1 VDHDRGRVLGSP
13 FFIGAARW
21 GIVSWAAI
29 GVLVLGFFL
38 FRYVVYPVRIIFPP
52 LVVAMIGVYL
62 LNPVVS
68 FLEGRGISRIW
79 GTLFTYLVGLAVV
92 GTALAFTVPVVADQ
106 VQAFARSAPDL
117 IDRASRSVQSFLEG
131 LGLQVAGAAG
141 GGESVVD
148 FFGRLLSF
156 TRGVLDLALILILGP
171 ILAFY
176 LLVDLPK
183 MKRALRAMIPA
194 RRRPE
199 ADTLFLKIGKAVGG
213 FVRGQLLVAL
223 FVGVASA
230 VGLFIVGLPFWA
242 VVGLVV
248 GLFNLIPL
256 IGPFIGGFVAVLI
269 AFTTPTGG
277 EGLIDL
283 APGWPLAV
291 GSVVALLIVQQI
303 DNHIMSPNIVA
314 RTVNLHP
321 VTVMLGLLAGGTL
334 LGLWGMLL
342 AVPVLATVKVLLLHA
357 WDTRMRWP
365 PPSSGEHP
373 VVRPAP
379 REIRPAETR
388 SPGVE
393 VQRRA
398 RAAHEAKEPARPTEQ
413 RGSWWHNAFRAVF
426 GARRP
431 RSEADEEAEAVGNEA
446 RQPER
451 TSPGS

>member
-1 VDHDRGRVLGSP
+1 VDQNRGRVLGSP
-13 FFIGAARW
+13 LVIGAARW
-21 GIVSWAAI
+21 GIVAWAAI
-29 GVLVLGFFL
+29 GVLVLGYFF
-38 FRYVVYPVRIIFPP
+38 FAYVVYPVRIIFPP

-62 LNPVVS
+62 LNPIVS
-68 FLEGRGISRIW
+68 FFEERGIARIW
-79 GTLFTYLVGLAVV
+79 GALFTYLVGMAVA
-92 GTALAFTVPVVADQ
+92 GTALAFTIPILADQ

-117 IDRASRSVQSFLEG
+117 INRASQSVQGFLEG
-131 LGLQVAGAAG
+131 LGLEVSGTAG
-141 GGESVVD
+141 GGEGVVD
-148 FFGRLLSF
+148 FFGQLLSF
-156 TRGVLDLALILILGP
+156 TRGVLDLALIFILGP

-183 MKRALRAMIPA
+183 IKRALRAMIPA

-199 ADTLFLKIGKAVGG
+199 ADSVLFKIGRAIGG

-223 FVGVASA
+223 FVGVASSI
-230 VGLFIVGLPFWA
+230 GLFIVGLPFWA

-256 IGPFIGGFVAVLI
+256 IGPFIGGFLAVLI
-269 AFTTPTGG
+269 AFTTPTSG

-283 APGWPLAV
+283 APGWPLAL

-303 DNHIMSPNIVA
+303 DNHILSPNIVA
-314 RTVNLHP
+314 RTVKLHP

-342 AVPVLATVKVLLLHA
+342 AVPVLATVKILLLHA

-373 VVRPAP
+373 VIREAPAGASPGEPAP
-379 REIRPAETR
+379 
-388 SPGVE
+388 E
-393 VQRRA
+393 VDRQA
-398 RAAHEAKEPARPTEQ
+398 RAGDSAKEPIRPTEE

-426 GARRP
+426 GQRRSRGEP
-431 RSEADEEAEAVGNEA
+431 EPKPEPVAEESRE
-446 RQPER
+446 PER